1 MEKEK
6 STYKVLMRKWQDQI
20 GGERVLVFLKEMLK
34 ENAYIKVL
42 CAVGMHSVWQS

>member
-1 MEKEK
+1 MEKDK

-20 GGERVLVFLKEMLK
+20 GRERVMLK
-34 ENAYIKVL
+34 EYAYIKVL